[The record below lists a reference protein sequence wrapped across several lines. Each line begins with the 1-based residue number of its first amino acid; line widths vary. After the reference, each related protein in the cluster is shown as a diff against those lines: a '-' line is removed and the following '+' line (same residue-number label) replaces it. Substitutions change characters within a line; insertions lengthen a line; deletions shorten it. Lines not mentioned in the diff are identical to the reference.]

1 MGLNS
6 INEAK
11 QILQG
16 YAPPGESLAFINPSE
31 AQALKGMG
39 GSGTMTEAGIPTY
52 FGGIGS
58 WIKETTRKAMPN
70 ELAEFGG
77 KIAPIVSMMGPWGAI
92 IGAGLTWNAN
102 FDKTGRIGSSLKAAA
117 KTYAIGKV
125 GQAVGGAMTGSTD
138 VGLSSLGDPNYWT
151 DVGFTRTG
159 LEGAAYTPYSLNP
172 AAASAATT
180 IPGTATTTPI
190 DPANPLATGQYPT
203 TTLPSGDVYYT
214 PDQLATQQAATGQYP
229 EMATEGVYD
238 FEPTSVEHRPTGD
251 PAYVTEGDPKALSGG
266 TENTKNFTWE
276 KFKEFWDAS
285 ATEKWDMA
293 TTWFDSLDDVTK
305 LELGVGTVTAAL
317 QYLENKAMEDE
328 RINVP
333 DYKDI
338 EAMDYATRGRE
349 LNVNPIISSA
359 PTGSQP
365 YINTNNLGSLVSGT
379 GGSIFAKDGGI
390 IGLAQ
395 GGEPMV
401 ERDYRP
407 GGFIPVGAQERADDV
422 PARLSKN
429 EFVMTADAVR
439 AAGGGS
445 IDLGSQ
451 RMYDLM
457 NNLEAAA

>member
-77 KIAPIVSMMGPWGAI
+77 KIAPIVSMIPGWGPIAA
-92 IGAGLTWNAN
+92 AGLSWNAN

-238 FEPTSVEHRPTGD
+238 FEPTSVEHKEGPSYRTKGD
-251 PAYVTEGDPKALSGG
+251 PNVTKGAPKALSGG
-266 TENTKNFTWE
+266 TTNTPNFTFD
-276 KFKEFWDAS
+276 KFKEFWTAS
-285 ATEKWDMA
+285 GAEKWTMA
-293 TTWFDSLDDVTK
+293 KEWFGALDGSTK
-305 LELGVGTVTAAL
+305 LALGLGTVAAAL
-317 QYLENKAMEDE
+317 QYLENQAMEDE

-333 DYKDI
+333 NYEDI
-338 EAMDYATRGRE
+338 VAMDYATRGLE
-349 LNVNPIISSA
+349 SVNPE
-359 PTGSQP
+359 
-365 YINTNNLGSLVSGT
+365 L
-379 GGSIFAKDGGI
+379 AKDGGI

-395 GGEPMV
+395 GGEPVV
-401 ERDYRP
+401 EMDYRG

-445 IDLGSQ
+445 INLGSQ

-457 NNLEAAA
+457 NRLEAA